1 MGVKRLVLRVCSW
14 EFDEMQIDLAF
25 TMKYKIIEKTKKKTL
40 QGAVAS
46 NTLEFSKELIA
57 HGKSH

>member
-1 MGVKRLVLRVCSW
+1 
-14 EFDEMQIDLAF
+14 MQIDLTF
-25 TMKYKIIEKTKKKTL
+25 TMKSKIIEEKKKKKTL